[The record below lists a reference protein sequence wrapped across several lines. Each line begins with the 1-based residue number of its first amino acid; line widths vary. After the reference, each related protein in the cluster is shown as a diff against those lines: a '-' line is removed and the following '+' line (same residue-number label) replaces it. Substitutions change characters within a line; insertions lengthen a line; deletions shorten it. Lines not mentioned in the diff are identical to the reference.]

1 MWEEAG
7 YDMKCD
13 RIGNDDKLIKIL
25 KVDVTVRW
33 QREITYLESES
44 RTYIHV
50 YVCWQESHAGILLY
64 CATATT
70 CIMLT

>member
-1 MWEEAG
+1 MMIQYAVKG
-7 YDMKCD
+7 
-13 RIGNDDKLIKIL
+13 RLH
-25 KVDVTVRW
+25 
-33 QREITYLESES
+33 LESES

-70 CIMLT
+70 CIMLTYIGQHHNDNPIKTQ

>member
-1 MWEEAG
+1 MIQYAVKG
-7 YDMKCD
+7 
-13 RIGNDDKLIKIL
+13 RLH
-25 KVDVTVRW
+25 
-33 QREITYLESES
+33 LESES